1 MPEQTTLLDDLIYA
15 YVSPPDDPAE
25 REQALTT
32 LRTWMWAVQTKDLDL
47 MERIMTS
54 DILIEL
60 PFGESG
66 RSEPGTYRAFRG
78 TAECLEFW
86 RGAFAMEKEIRPFMD
101 MELTLSADGS
111 RLFLEKRGHLI
122 MASGKHYKNR
132 YVMRFDFE
140 GGRIK
145 HVREY
150 YNPITSAFAFDRPI
164 ANLSE

>member
-1 MPEQTTLLDDLIYA
+1 MPEQTTLLDELIDA
-15 YVSPPDDPAE
+15 YVGPPDDPAG
-25 REQALTT
+25 RARALTT
-32 LRTWMWAVQTKDLDL
+32 LRTWMWAVQTKDLEL
-47 MERIMTS
+47 MGRIMS
-54 DILIEL
+54 PDILIEL

-78 TAECLEFW
+78 LAECLEFW
-86 RGAFAMEKEIRPFMD
+86 RGAFAMEKEIRPFKD
-101 MELTLSADGS
+101 MELTVNADGS

-122 MASGKHYKNR
+122 MTSGKHYKNR

-140 GGRIK
+140 DGRIR

-164 ANLSE
+164 ANLKE